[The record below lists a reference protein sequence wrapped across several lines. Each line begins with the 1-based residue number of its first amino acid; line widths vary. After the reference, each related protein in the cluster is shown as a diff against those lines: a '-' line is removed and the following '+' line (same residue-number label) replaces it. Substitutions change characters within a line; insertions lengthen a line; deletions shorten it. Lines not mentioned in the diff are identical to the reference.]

1 MGCTSD
7 KYLTTEEAFAPLDS
21 QNCKEENDI
30 KIDMDMLVNENKE
43 DVLKCY
49 KPIEVLGEGTFG
61 KVFKVQQVSTGKE
74 FAMKVVSRQCN
85 FQDGS
90 KNILREISVL
100 KKLDHPNIL
109 KIYEY
114 FVNEKYYYFIMD
126 YVKGGELYQMIYEM
140 NYYDESTAAKIMK
153 QIFSSVCYLH
163 QMGFIH
169 RDLKPENMMVTTNKD
184 NDDITITL
192 IDFGTAIEM
201 PKGKQLTTRLGSAY
215 YIAPEVLG
223 YSYGMECDLWS
234 CGVILYILL
243 VGYPPFDGKNNAEIL
258 RKIRN
263 GGYKINGEDWDN
275 VTEDGK
281 DLIRQL
287 LQREPKKRITAKE
300 ALKHPFIVK
309 NCAHNKT
316 ANKKFNKISLMNN
329 LHIFSSKQKL
339 HQASVAFI
347 VHQMSNDTM
356 ISQLTKIF
364 KQLDTSGDG
373 LLSITELKKGY
384 NKFFSDMLTDAEF
397 EDIMKIIDQDHSGQ
411 ISIEEF
417 LRITVNYENVVTD
430 KNLKYAFEYFDKDHS
445 GYLSP
450 DEVKEILGL
459 NGDSKKMMNVVSDI
473 IKSVDLNGD
482 GKISYDEFKKMMMQR
497 KA

>member
-1 MGCTSD
+1 M
-7 KYLTTEEAFAPLDS
+7 E
-21 QNCKEENDI
+21 I
-30 KIDMDMLVNENKE
+30 K
-43 DVLKCY
+43 
-49 KPIEVLGEGTFG
+49 
-61 KVFKVQQVSTGKE
+61 
-74 FAMKVVSRQCN
+74 
-85 FQDGS
+85 
-90 KNILREISVL
+90 
-100 KKLDHPNIL
+100 
-109 KIYEY
+109 
-114 FVNEKYYYFIMD
+114 
-126 YVKGGELYQMIYEM
+126 
-140 NYYDESTAAKIMK
+140 
-153 QIFSSVCYLH
+153 
-163 QMGFIH
+163 
-169 RDLKPENMMVTTNKD
+169 
-184 NDDITITL
+184 L
-192 IDFGTAIEM
+192 IDFGTATYIK
-201 PKGKQLTTRLGSAY
+201 KGEQLKERIGSSY
-215 YIAPEVLG
+215 YISPEVIG
-223 YSYGMECDLWS
+223 YFYGMECDLLA

-243 VGYPPFDGKNNAEIL
+243 VGYPPFDGKSLTEIL
-258 RKIRN
+258 KKVERGTFKLT
-263 GGYKINGEDWDN
+263 GEEWDN
-275 VTEDGK
+275 VSSEGK
-281 DLIRQL
+281 DLVKSL
-287 LQREPKKRITAKE
+287 LQKNPKKRITAE
-300 ALKHPFIVK
+300 NALKHSWVTK
-309 NCAHNKT
+309 NTEGNDINKD
-316 ANKKFNKISLMNN
+316 FNKLSLMNC
-329 LHIFSSKQKL
+329 LHDFSSKQKL

-347 VHQMSNDTM
+347 VHQMSNETM
-356 ISQLTKIF
+356 ISQRTKIF